1 MSIGRS
7 VLATALL
14 ACTASLAAQQAP
26 DRTHPPEPGPPA
38 ALKLPEIHKAQ
49 LSNGLPVWVVEMH
62 KVPVAQVNLVVFS
75 GTADDPAGKFGVASL
90 ATAMLTEGA
99 GSRSALEI
107 ADAVDLL
114 GADLSAGSGIDSSAV
129 RLHVPVARLKD
140 ALPIMADVALR
151 PTFAN
156 EELERVRQQRLTAL
170 LQAHDDPATIAP
182 VAFSRV
188 LFGPT
193 HRFGTMT
200 GGTAAAIKAF
210 TPDDLRAFYTAAFR
224 PTNATLLVVGD
235 VTQAVVTPLLEASFG
250 AWKAPA
256 GEARKT
262 TLPAV
267 QPPASRQVYLV
278 DKPGAAQSQIRI
290 GTIGVARSTPDY
302 FPLQVLNTVLGGSFT
317 SRLNMN
323 LREQHGYAYGASST
337 FDMRASPG
345 PFYAAAGVQT
355 DKTGEALKEFFNELN
370 GILKPVPPDELA
382 RAKNYV
388 SLRFPGAFETT
399 SDISRRLEDLLVYH
413 LPEDY
418 FSKYVQNI
426 QAVTGADVE
435 RVAQKYIQ
443 PNRLIVVVV
452 GDLKTIEAPVR
463 ALNLGEV
470 KILKVDDVFGGT

>member
-1 MSIGRS
+1 MRRLLTS
-7 VLATALL
+7 VAALAL
-14 ACTASLAAQQAP
+14 AASVGAQQAP
-26 DRTHPPEPGPPA
+26 DRTHPPAPGPPESV
-38 ALKLPEIHKAQ
+38 KLPQIHKAQ
-49 LSNGLPVWVVEMH
+49 LSNSLAVWVVEMH

-90 ATAMLTEGA
+90 TAAMLTEGA

-107 ADAVDLL
+107 ADAIDLL
-114 GADLSAGSGIDSSAV
+114 GADLSAGTAIDSSGV

-151 PTFAN
+151 PTFKG

-188 LFGPT
+188 LYGPA

-210 TPDDLRAFYTAAFR
+210 TPDDLRTFYTSAFR
-224 PTNATLLVVGD
+224 PDNATLVVVGD
-235 VTQAVVTPLLEASFG
+235 VTQAAVTPLLESSFG
-250 AWKAPA
+250 AWKPSAGQAPHA
-256 GEARKT
+256 A
-262 TLPAV
+262 LPPV
-267 QPPASRQVYLV
+267 QPPSTRQVYLV

-302 FPLQVLNTVLGGSFT
+302 FPLQVLNTILGGSFS

-323 LREQHGYAYGASST
+323 LREQHGYAYGAASA
-337 FDMRASPG
+337 FDMRKAPG

-370 GILKPVPPDELA
+370 GILKPIPPDELS
-382 RAKNYV
+382 RAKNYI

-399 SDISRRLEDLLVYH
+399 SDISRRLEDMLVYH

-426 QAVTGADVE
+426 QAVTAADVQ

-443 PNRLIVVVV
+443 PNRLLVVVV

-463 ALNLGEV
+463 ALNLGDV
-470 KILKVDDVFGGT
+470 KILKTDDVFGGT

>member
-1 MSIGRS
+1 MRFLSAS
-7 VLATALL
+7 VFAVTVAV
-14 ACTASLAAQQAP
+14 SVAAQQAP
-26 DRTHPPEPGPPA
+26 DRTHPPQPGPPA
-38 ALKLPEIHKAQ
+38 PLKLPEIHKTQ
-49 LSNGLPVWVVEMH
+49 LSNGLPVWIVEMH

-75 GTADDPAGKFGVASL
+75 GTAEDPAGKFGVASL
-90 ATAMLTEGA
+90 TTAMLTDGA

-114 GADLSAGSGIDSSAV
+114 GADLAAGSGIDSSAV

-151 PTFAN
+151 PTFPN
-156 EELERVRQQRLTAL
+156 DELERVRQQRLTAL
-170 LQAHDDPATIAP
+170 LQAQDDPATIAP

-200 GGTAAAIKAF
+200 AGTAATIKAF
-210 TPDDLRAFYTAAFR
+210 TPADLRAFYSAAFR

-235 VTQAVVTPLLEASFG
+235 VTQAAVTPMLESNFG
-250 AWKAPA
+250 SWKAPA
-256 GEARKT
+256 GEAPRA
-262 TLPAV
+262 TLPPV
-267 QPPASRQVYLV
+267 QPPSARQVYLV

-302 FPLQVLNTVLGGSFT
+302 FPIQVLNTVLGGSFS

-323 LREQHGYAYGASST
+323 LREQHGYAYGASSA
-337 FDMRASPG
+337 FDMRMSAG

-355 DKTGEALKEFFNELN
+355 DKTAEALKEFFNELN

-418 FSKYVQNI
+418 FAKYVQNI
-426 QAVTGADVE
+426 QAVTGCRRRARRAE
-435 RVAQKYIQ
+435 IHSAQ
-443 PNRLIVVVV
+443 PPHRRHRRRPEDNRS
-452 GDLKTIEAPVR
+452 AVR
-463 ALNLGEV
+463 ALNLGDV
-470 KILKVDDVFGGT
+470 KILKVDDVFGGV